1 MDLMAGL
8 TDLFAA
14 VVQMSLTGSIVILLV
29 CLARLLLK
37 RTPKWISYVLW
48 SVVLFRLLC
57 PMTVVSPVSL
67 IPRPVSEGMVLSD
80 WADDYT
86 GDIRIFHQNNDGY
99 DAAIEA
105 GRQPVDSGEGEYYTV
120 TAPDGVS
127 QPETVYR
134 TVFPVLGMIWLA
146 GTVGMLSYAGISVL
160 RLRKKLAA
168 SVPAGRNIR
177 LSDDIPSPFVWGILF
192 PKIYLPSG
200 FSSDMSDGELQYILL
215 HEQCHIRRVDHL
227 TRLLAYIALSIHWFN
242 PLVWLA
248 FVLSGRDME
257 MSCDEAVVGK
267 LGEGIRADYSASL
280 LRMSAHRRFCGG
292 PLAFGERDTGGRI
305 RNLSRWKRP
314 KVWGIVIAVVFVAI
328 LGTCLLTNPRPAQDT
343 IRLLGV
349 EDGSWS
355 WNADFA
361 VDIGRQTGSGRIYAE
376 QWSDGECVKST
387 PVSFTRYL
395 EQLEVITS
403 FDRENGSVSIQ
414 IDTGQYG
421 GSLLTSFQLP
431 EEKQAVGWSF
441 TSFEEGEKI
450 AVQPDTEQILA
461 ALAFDMGNGVQ
472 VFDCESLTREPE
484 RLEQAEYIVVIRA
497 CFDSEMEEG
506 QAESEASG
514 QPRPVLQLS
523 DVTALSGKGEAL
535 SWADFEQYDCI
546 ETGSGL
552 YIRLYPIDEMFT
564 LSIGGAGPESE
575 PMYIYL
581 SAKDG
586 TDEYIDIRTG
596 DVEEYIRQHQ
606 DNPVV
611 TDCSYSWQLSPVG
624 FSDEAFFQMFGMD
637 PENTGSPAVS
647 AIRFLPVIRLES
659 MEELDTFFREMETEL
674 SFDQT
679 APGLVSFSEAI
690 QEYDQSFFESNDL
703 FLVYAIDGTEEC
715 LPGMAY
721 LRRREDTMSV
731 GISCSQ
737 QSAGGGEGWLV
748 SIAVA
753 RSELEGITSFDART
767 VWLNR

>member
-37 RTPKWISYVLW
+37 RAPKWISYVLW

-57 PMTVVSPVSL
+57 PMAVASPVSL
-67 IPRPVSEGMVLSD
+67 IPQPVSEGKVLSD

-146 GTVGMLSYAGISVL
+146 GTVGMLSYAGISAL

-292 PLAFGERDTGGRI
+292 PLAFGEGNTGGRI

-328 LGTCLLTNPRPAQDT
+328 LGACLLTNPRPAQDT

-403 FDRENGSVSIQ
+403 FDRENGIVSIQ

-461 ALAFDMGNGVQ
+461 ALAFDMGNGVR
-472 VFDCESLTREPE
+472 VFDCETLIREPE

-506 QAESEASG
+506 QAESETSG

-552 YIRLYPIDEMFT
+552 YIRLYPIDEMFA

-647 AIRFLPVIRLES
+647 AIRFLPVVRLES
-659 MEELDTFFREMETEL
+659 VEELDGFIREMETEL

-679 APGLVSFSEAI
+679 VPGLVSFSEAI

-703 FLVYAIDGTEEC
+703 LLVYAIDGTEEW

-721 LRRREDTMSV
+721 LRRREDTLSV

-767 VWLNR
+767 VW

>member
-37 RTPKWISYVLW
+37 RAPKWISYVLW

-57 PMTVVSPVSL
+57 PMAVASPVSL
-67 IPRPVSEGMVLSD
+67 IPRPVSEGKVLSD

-146 GTVGMLSYAGISVL
+146 GTVGMLSYAGISAL
-160 RLRKKLAA
+160 RLRKKLAV
-168 SVPAGRNIR
+168 SVPAGCNIR

-292 PLAFGERDTGGRI
+292 PLAFGEGDTWGRI

-506 QAESEASG
+506 QAESETSE
-514 QPRPVLQLS
+514 QPKPVLQLS

-586 TDEYIDIRTG
+586 TDENIDIRTG

-659 MEELDTFFREMETEL
+659 VEELDTFFREMETEL

-703 FLVYAIDGTEEC
+703 LLVYAIDGTEEC

-721 LRRREDTMSV
+721 LRRREDTLSV

-753 RSELEGITSFDART
+753 RSELEGITSFDGRT

>member
-8 TDLFAA
+8 RDFFAA

-37 RTPKWISYVLW
+37 RAPKWISYLLW
-48 SVVLFRLLC
+48 SVVLFRLFC
-57 PMTVVSPVSL
+57 PIAAVSPVSL
-67 IPRPVSEGMVLSD
+67 IPQPVSEGKMLSD
-80 WADDYT
+80 WADDDT

-120 TAPDGVS
+120 TAPDGGS

-146 GTVGMLSYAGISVL
+146 GTAGMLGYAGISAL

-200 FSSDMSDGELQYILL
+200 FFSDLSDGELQYMLL
-215 HEQCHIRRVDHL
+215 HEQCHIRRLDHL

-267 LGEGIRADYSASL
+267 LGEGIRADYSVSL
-280 LRMSAHRRFCGG
+280 LRLSSRRHFCGG
-292 PLAFGERDTGGRI
+292 PLAFGEGDTGGRI

-314 KVWGIVIAVVFVAI
+314 KVLGIVTAVVFVAI
-328 LGTCLLTNPRPAQDT
+328 MGACLLTNPRPAQDT

-376 QWSDGECVKST
+376 QWSDGECVQSS
-387 PVSFTRYL
+387 PVPFTRYL
-395 EQLEVITS
+395 EQLEIIAG

-431 EEKQAVGWSF
+431 EGKQVAGWSF

-506 QAESEASG
+506 QAESETSE
-514 QPRPVLQLS
+514 QPKPALQLS

-535 SWADFEQYDCI
+535 SWADFEQYNCI

-647 AIRFLPVIRLES
+647 AIRFLPVVRLES
-659 MEELDTFFREMETEL
+659 VEELDTFFREMETEL

-679 APGLVSFSEAI
+679 EPGLVSFSEAA
-690 QEYDQSFFESNDL
+690 QEYDQAFFEDNAL
-703 FLVYAIDGTEEC
+703 LLVYAIDGTEES

-721 LRRREDTMSV
+721 LRRREDTLSI

-737 QSAGGGEGWLV
+737 QSTGGGEGWLV
-748 SIAVA
+748 SIAVS

-767 VWLNR
+767 VWLMR

>member
-37 RTPKWISYVLW
+37 RAPKWISYVLW

-57 PMTVVSPVSL
+57 PMAVASPVSL

-146 GTVGMLSYAGISVL
+146 GTVGMLSYAGISAL
-160 RLRKKLAA
+160 RLRKKLAV

-292 PLAFGERDTGGRI
+292 PLAFGEGDTGGRI

-506 QAESEASG
+506 QAESETSE
-514 QPRPVLQLS
+514 QPKPVLQLS

-535 SWADFEQYDCI
+535 SWADFEQYDCT

-659 MEELDTFFREMETEL
+659 VEELDTFFREMETEL

-703 FLVYAIDGTEEC
+703 LLVYAIDGTEEC

-721 LRRREDTMSV
+721 LRRREDTLSV

-767 VWLNR
+767 VWLIR

>member
-14 VVQMSLTGSIVILLV
+14 VVQMSLTGSVVILLV

-37 RTPKWISYVLW
+37 RAPKWISYVLW

-57 PMTVVSPVSL
+57 PMAVASPVSL
-67 IPRPVSEGMVLSD
+67 IPRPVSEGKVLSD

-146 GTVGMLSYAGISVL
+146 GTVGMLSYAGISAL
-160 RLRKKLAA
+160 RLRKKLAV

-292 PLAFGERDTGGRI
+292 PLAFGEGDTWGRI

-431 EEKQAVGWSF
+431 EGKQAAGWSF

-461 ALAFDMGNGVQ
+461 ALAFDTGNGVQ
-472 VFDCESLTREPE
+472 VFDCETLTREPE

-506 QAESEASG
+506 QAESETSE

-523 DVTALSGKGEAL
+523 EVTALSGKGEAL

-552 YIRLYPIDEMFT
+552 YIRLYPIDEMFA

-659 MEELDTFFREMETEL
+659 VEELDTFFREMETEL

-703 FLVYAIDGTEEC
+703 FLVYAIDGTEEG

-721 LRRREDTMSV
+721 LRRREDTVSV

-737 QSAGGGEGWLV
+737 QSTGGGEGWLV
-748 SIAVA
+748 SIAVS